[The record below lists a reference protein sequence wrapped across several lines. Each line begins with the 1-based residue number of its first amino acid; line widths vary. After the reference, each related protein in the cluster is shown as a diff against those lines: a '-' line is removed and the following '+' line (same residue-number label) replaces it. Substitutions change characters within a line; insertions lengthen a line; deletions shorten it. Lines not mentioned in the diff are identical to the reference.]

1 MTTGLYLN
9 QALRIGLS
17 ISDLDILSIGM
28 IQDIFTERAN
38 DSYDYAYIATQADF
52 DRL

>member
-9 QALRIGLS
+9 QALHIGLS

>member
-9 QALRIGLS
+9 QALHIGLS
-17 ISDLDILSIGM
+17 ISDLDLLSIGM